1 MERTNKYE
9 QIAQQLIARIGSG
22 EFQPGDRLPAERILA
37 QEYGVSRAVIR
48 EAVRSM
54 AQIGCVES
62 RVGGGSYV
70 RTPDASSITDPFTII
85 LEQDRSFAKELLETR
100 LILEPGIARLAAT
113 RRTEEHLKA
122 LEHALKKMQT
132 TNKCEQWDA
141 NFHEVLAQASGN
153 RAMAM
158 LIATCSEV
166 VDRFVRIT
174 QSVEG
179 VQRMAVEEHEKILD
193 AIRRGDGDLAEVQMR
208 LHLINAQENLKKTL

>member
-9 QIAQQLIARIGSG
+9 QVAQQLIARISKG
-22 EFQPGDRLPAERILA
+22 EFQPGDRLPAERVLS
-37 QEYGVSRAVIR
+37 QEYGVSRSVIR

-54 AQIGCVES
+54 EQIGCVES

-70 RTPDASSITDPFTII
+70 RTPDASNITDPFTII
-85 LEQDRSFAKELLETR
+85 LEQDQGFAKELLETR
-100 LILEPGIARLAAT
+100 LILEPCIARLAAA
-113 RRTEEHLKA
+113 RRTQEQLKA
-122 LEHALKKMQT
+122 LEHSLQQMKT

-141 NFHEVLAQASGN
+141 QFHEILAQASGN

-158 LIATCSEV
+158 LIATCSQV

-174 QSVEG
+174 QTVAG
-179 VQRMAVEEHEKILD
+179 VREMAVEEHEKILD
-193 AIRRGDGDLAEVQMR
+193 AIRRGDGELAEVQMR